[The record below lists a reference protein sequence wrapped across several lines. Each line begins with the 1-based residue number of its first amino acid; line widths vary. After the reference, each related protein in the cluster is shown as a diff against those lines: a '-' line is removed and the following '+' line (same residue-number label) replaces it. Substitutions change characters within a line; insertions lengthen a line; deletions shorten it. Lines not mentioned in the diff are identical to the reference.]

1 MCWYL
6 SQVLNGATF
15 VSIIV
20 WSLEISLP
28 QHNITFFLKQREYI
42 SFSGGAKNA
51 AELAIFVS
59 QLAIFAVT

>member
-1 MCWYL
+1 MFRTKQVWNPARKPKFRQVVCWNFGYENSEL
-6 SQVLNGATF
+6 
-15 VSIIV
+15 
-20 WSLEISLP
+20 
-28 QHNITFFLKQREYI
+28 